1 MPPTLPSRPPSRPPF
16 TPPPCPKCGSNR
28 TTVTAQS
35 ATPPMNYVRC
45 EACGYMTA
53 VVSR

>member
-1 MPPTLPSRPPSRPPF
+1 MPPIRPPF
-16 TPPPCPKCGSNR
+16 TPPPCPKCGSAK
-28 TTVTAQS
+28 TTITAKS
-35 ATPPMNYVRC
+35 ENPPMHYVRC